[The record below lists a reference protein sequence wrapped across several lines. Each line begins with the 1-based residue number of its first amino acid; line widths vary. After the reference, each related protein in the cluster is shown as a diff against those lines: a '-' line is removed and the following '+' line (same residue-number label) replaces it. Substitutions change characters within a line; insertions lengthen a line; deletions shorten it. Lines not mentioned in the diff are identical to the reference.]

1 MSDIDVDVVV
11 IGAGPVGENV
21 ADRAHQQGRSAAI
34 VEDRL
39 VGGECSYYAC
49 IPSKALLRPVD
60 LYAATQRLPGV
71 AGAVTRGVDVAA
83 VLERRDQFA
92 DPDDSG
98 QAEWLSGAG
107 ITLVRGH
114 GRLAG
119 ERAVEVSHDDG
130 TTTTISARSVVVATG
145 SVPTYPPVDG
155 IADVGAWTNREAT
168 QVTDVPES
176 LLVLGGGVVGVE
188 MATAYQRLG
197 AQVTLVQHGD
207 RLLPGVEPEAG
218 RRVQAAL
225 EADGVDV
232 RLGTSMTAV
241 KRDAGDG
248 AQRSSTS
255 GKGQVVASLDDGS
268 EVRGAELL
276 VAAGRRPATGDIGL
290 DTVGLEP
297 GRPLTA
303 DDTTTVLGDWLY
315 AVGDASTGAQL
326 THMGKYQARIC
337 ADVVVARSAG
347 AELGGRYSHHAA
359 TAEHGAVPQVI
370 FTDPQVAAVGLTG
383 AQARDAGLTVRAV
396 TYELGNVAGAALQ
409 ADGYDGFATI
419 VVDTDREVIVGA
431 TFVGQD
437 VADMVHAATI
447 AIVGEVPLARL
458 WHAVPSF
465 PTMSEVWLRL
475 LETYGL

>member
-1 MSDIDVDVVV
+1 MSDLDVDVVV

-21 ADRAHQQGRSAAI
+21 ADRAHQQGLSAAV
-34 VEDRL
+34 VEAGL

-60 LYAATQRLPGV
+60 LLAATQRMPGV
-71 AGAVTRGVDVAA
+71 EAGPIDVAA
-83 VLERRDQFA
+83 VLARRDQFA
-92 DPDDSG
+92 GEDDSS
-98 QAEWLSGAG
+98 QANWLDGAG
-107 ITLVRGH
+107 ITLLRGR

-130 TTTTISARSVVVATG
+130 TTTSVAARYVVVATG

-155 IADVGAWTNREAT
+155 VHDVGAWTNRDAT
-168 QVTDVPES
+168 QVKDVPSS
-176 LLVLGGGVVGVE
+176 LLILGGGVVGAE

-197 AQVTLVQHGD
+197 AQVTLVQHGQ
-207 RLLPGVEPEAG
+207 RLLPNTEPEAG

-232 RLGTSMTAV
+232 RLGVSMSAV
-241 KRDAGDG
+241 RREGG
-248 AQRSSTS
+248 E
-255 GKGQVVASLDDGS
+255 VVASLDDGS

-276 VAAGRRPATGDIGL
+276 VAAGRRPTTDDIGL
-290 DTVGLEP
+290 ETVGLEP
-297 GRPLTA
+297 GKPLEA
-303 DDTTTVLGDWLY
+303 DDSTTVLGDWLY
-315 AVGDASTGAQL
+315 AVGDASTGAKL

-337 ADVVVARSAG
+337 GDVVVARAHG
-347 AELGGRYSHHAA
+347 KELGGRYSHHAT
-359 TAEHGAVPQVI
+359 TAEHTAVPQVI
-370 FTDPQVAAVGLTG
+370 FTDPQVAYVGHTESS
-383 AQARDAGLTVRAV
+383 ARDAGLPVRAV
-396 TYELGNVAGAALQ
+396 SYEIGNTAGGALH
-409 ADGYDGFATI
+409 ADGYDGFATL
-419 VVDTDREVIVGA
+419 VVDTEREVVVGA

-447 AIVGEVPLARL
+447 AIVGEVTLPRL

-475 LETYGL
+475 LEAYGL